1 MFNMFISAV
10 NENNVELIDLNQ
22 TFSNFNGLIISLLVV
37 VFALAT
43 IGSIVKGENIVKI
56 ISGVIMVGLVIFL
69 IMNPDKFSLIG
80 EKIFNIIISLLETV
94 KSVKNTNVNL

>member
-1 MFNMFISAV
+1 MFLSATS
-10 NENNVELIDLNQ
+10 ENVELIDIGK

-43 IGSIVKGENIVKI
+43 IGSIVKGENIIKI
-56 ISGVIMVGLVIFL
+56 ITGIILVGLVIFL
-69 IMNPDKFSLIG
+69 LMNPDKFALIG
-80 EKIFNIIISLLETV
+80 EKCFNIIVSLLETV

>member
-43 IGSIVKGENIVKI
+43 IGSIVKGENIAKI
-56 ISGVIMVGLVIFL
+56 ISGVIVVGLVIFL
-69 IMNPDKFSLIG
+69 IMNPEQFALIG
-80 EKIFNIIISLLETV
+80 EKCFNIIVSLLETV